1 MEGHAWEVSI
11 YVWHVS
17 IECSGWHH
25 HSDWSRSSWTQSP
38 ILCPPKHGCTHRQ
51 WEKYFGQP
59 PRSEGDP
66 KGWLISHARRF
77 FYSYIYLLMV
87 LFQLPVLTVRPLA
100 VLVSHTLIYLL
111 SVPISASLSN
121 WSHMTVTLLPAEMWI
136 CLMSTLRNI
145 SVNFFKL
152 PDNPPFVIL

>member
-1 MEGHAWEVSI
+1 MEGHAWKVSI

-25 HSDWSRSSWTQSP
+25 HSDWSRSSRTQSP

-66 KGWLISHARRF
+66 KGWLILHVRPF
-77 FYSYIYLLMV
+77 FYSYVYVLL
-87 LFQLPVLTVRPLA
+87 PNGTILTSCAHREAPGCSGVPHIDSFA
-100 VLVSHTLIYLL
+100 VST
-111 SVPISASLSN
+111 ISASLSN
-121 WSHMTVTLLPAEMWI
+121 WSHMTVTWLPAETWI
-136 CLMSTLRNI
+136 CLMSILRT
-145 SVNFFKL
+145 SVTFFKL
-152 PDNPPFVIL
+152 QPTIYYK